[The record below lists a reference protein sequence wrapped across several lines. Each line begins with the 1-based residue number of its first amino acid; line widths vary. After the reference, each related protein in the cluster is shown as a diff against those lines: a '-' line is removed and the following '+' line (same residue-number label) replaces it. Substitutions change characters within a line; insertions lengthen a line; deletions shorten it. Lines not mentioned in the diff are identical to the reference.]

1 MKKIGFFLLLISLAA
16 CNKDEQPEGVI
27 SKDQMIHVTVDMQML
42 ESKVDMRVKGKEER
56 KVYFTALQNELYKK
70 HGIDSA
76 IYTQSFDYYM
86 NRLADSRDIFKAVND
101 SIDALRDHYRDKA
114 KEKTK
119 PNSKVKPIPTQ
130 KK

>member
-1 MKKIGFFLLLISLAA
+1 MKKIGFFLLLVSLVA
-16 CNKDEQPEGVI
+16 CDKNKLPKGVI
-27 SKDQMIHVTVDMQML
+27 PKDQMIDVTVDMQML
-42 ESKVDMRVKGKEER
+42 ESKVDMRIKGKEEQ
-56 KVYFTALQNELYKK
+56 KAYFTALQNELYKK

-101 SIDALRDHYRDKA
+101 SIDALRDEHRDKA

-119 PNSKVKPIPTQ
+119 PNKPIPTQ